1 MSDDLIS
8 VASRKHLAAIDAV
21 SIGRPS
27 ESSNGCTLKLSY
39 SAEVP
44 ENLKGVKEYSLPRE
58 AGLVQLCAK
67 DEKGKTKQNIAMKGV
82 IAVKVKPKDGVHV
95 LTFKPDHSFAM
106 SDLQFLYAN
115 RHVPDDGNEVDFEF
129 IPAQRELPL

>member
-1 MSDDLIS
+1 MTEPITLTT
-8 VASRKHLAAIDAV
+8 RKHRVTIDGISANK
-21 SIGRPS
+21 PS
-27 ESSNGCTLKLSY
+27 DTSNGCTLKLSY

-44 ENLKGVKEYSLPRE
+44 DNLKGVKEYLMPKE
-58 AGLVQLCAK
+58 LGLVQLRADK
-67 DEKGKTKQNIAMKGV
+67 KSVGMKGT
-82 IAVKVKPKDGVHV
+82 IAVKVKPDDGVHV